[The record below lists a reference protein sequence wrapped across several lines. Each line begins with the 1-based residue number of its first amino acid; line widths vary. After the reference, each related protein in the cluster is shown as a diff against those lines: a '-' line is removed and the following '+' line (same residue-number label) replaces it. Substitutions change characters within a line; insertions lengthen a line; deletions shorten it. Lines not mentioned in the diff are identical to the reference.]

1 MFSNKAKG
9 RCEWERKNQRC
20 HFIKFVA
27 MESFTWHMVIQE
39 VLQDSIFK
47 NQRRK
52 GGKE

>member
-1 MFSNKAKG
+1 
-9 RCEWERKNQRC
+9 
-20 HFIKFVA
+20 

-52 GGKE
+52 GGKEQERKNEREQKNSLKGICV